1 MFKNL
6 NAEEARRD
14 MNNITMGKM
23 LGIDP
28 VTYARKKATGT
39 FKLSEVKKL
48 VEFFGVSFDYLFETA
63 EDRASNE

>member
-1 MFKNL
+1 MCKNL

-28 VTYARKKATGT
+28 VTYARKKATGN

-48 VEFFGVSFDYLFETA
+48 IEFFGVSFDYLFETA
-63 EDRASNE
+63 DDREE